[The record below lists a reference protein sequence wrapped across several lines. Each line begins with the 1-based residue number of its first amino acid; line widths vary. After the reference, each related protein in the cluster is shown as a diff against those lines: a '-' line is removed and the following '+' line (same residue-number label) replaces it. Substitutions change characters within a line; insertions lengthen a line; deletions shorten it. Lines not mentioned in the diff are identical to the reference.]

1 MDPVDSK
8 DEKLQSSQTEELPET
23 KRLSD
28 ETDYK
33 MAKRQNLGCFFVGS
47 DGPRH
52 RGNRLLSNSEQ
63 LPDTEL
69 PPEVEEGNIEYKL
82 KLVNPNPSRLEHLVT
97 QMKWRL
103 REGQGEAVYEIGV
116 CDNGKLAGLC
126 RGEMD
131 ASIDTLRTMSK
142 LADAECI
149 VLKEFSVADSVN
161 AIPPTHK
168 HHHSKPKLAWAESD
182 DGSDTVELPS
192 VPLSTEKYVCEVL
205 IRRSQDEDCMW
216 TDLRVAMLGNVD
228 AGKST
233 LCGVLTHGEL
243 DNGAGKARL
252 NLFRHLHEIQ
262 SGHTSSISRE
272 ILGFDKQ
279 GRMFNYENHS
289 IESILDCSSKI
300 ITFIDLAGSQKY
312 LKTTVF
318 GLTGHCPDY
327 AALVVNSKQ
336 GLVGTFREHLGLTV
350 ALRVLSF
357 VCITKI
363 DGTAPATVRRC
374 RHQIESILRGPAVRR
389 PAYVVTT
396 LSEAEEAALQI
407 RERTPVF
414 MVSAVTGDNL
424 SLLHHFLSRLQPA
437 LSKEARAQALQAAPR
452 FSVDGVL
459 TVTGQGTIITGLTT
473 RGTIREEDTMLLGPF
488 DDKSYE
494 EVKVAS
500 IQCNR
505 LPRRLAKCGQSVSL
519 GFHKLERTPRKGM
532 ILQSPSYESYCVE
545 EFIAEIYILQHSSSS
560 KLKVGFEA
568 TVFIDSIRQTVEI
581 IKMEREITTGQKAKV
596 RLKFVQYPDLIA
608 VGSRLFFRNGRTKGM
623 GTIVDIVKIKTHI
636 NRTSDHVLEPSKN
649 SELVLDEVN

>member
-182 DGSDTVELPS
+182 DGSETVELPA

-636 NRTSDHVLEPSKN
+636 NRTSDHVLEPSTN

>member
-1 MDPVDSK
+1 M
-8 DEKLQSSQTEELPET
+8 
-23 KRLSD
+23 
-28 ETDYK
+28 
-33 MAKRQNLGCFFVGS
+33 
-47 DGPRH
+47 
-52 RGNRLLSNSEQ
+52 
-63 LPDTEL
+63 
-69 PPEVEEGNIEYKL
+69 
-82 KLVNPNPSRLEHLVT
+82 
-97 QMKWRL
+97 
-103 REGQGEAVYEIGV
+103 
-116 CDNGKLAGLC
+116 
-126 RGEMD
+126 
-131 ASIDTLRTMSK
+131 
-142 LADAECI
+142 
-149 VLKEFSVADSVN
+149 
-161 AIPPTHK
+161 
-168 HHHSKPKLAWAESD
+168 
-182 DGSDTVELPS
+182 
-192 VPLSTEKYVCEVL
+192 
-205 IRRSQDEDCMW
+205 
-216 TDLRVAMLGNVD
+216 
-228 AGKST
+228 
-233 LCGVLTHGEL
+233 
-243 DNGAGKARL
+243 
-252 NLFRHLHEIQ
+252 
-262 SGHTSSISRE
+262 
-272 ILGFDKQ
+272 
-279 GRMFNYENHS
+279 
-289 IESILDCSSKI
+289 
-300 ITFIDLAGSQKY
+300 
-312 LKTTVF
+312 
-318 GLTGHCPDY
+318 
-327 AALVVNSKQ
+327 
-336 GLVGTFREHLGLTV
+336 
-350 ALRVLSF
+350 
-357 VCITKI
+357 
-363 DGTAPATVRRC
+363 
-374 RHQIESILRGPAVRR
+374 
-389 PAYVVTT
+389 VTT

-437 LSKEARAQALQAAPR
+437 LSKEARSQALQAAPR

-545 EFIAEIYILQHSSSS
+545 EFTAEIYILQHSSSS

-636 NRTSDHVLEPSKN
+636 NRTSDHVLEPSTN

>member
-1 MDPVDSK
+1 MDLVNSK
-8 DEKLQSSQTEELPET
+8 DDKLQSSQTEELPEP
-23 KRLSD
+23 KILSD

-149 VLKEFSVADSVN
+149 VLKEFSVMDSVN

-168 HHHSKPKLAWAESD
+168 HHHPKPKLAWAESE
-182 DGSDTVELPS
+182 DGSDTVPS
-192 VPLSTEKYVCEVL
+192 VLPCTEKYVCEVL

-396 LSEAEEAALQI
+396 LSEAEDAALEI

-437 LSKEARAQALQAAPR
+437 LSKEARSLALQAAPR

-545 EFIAEIYILQHSSSS
+545 EFTAEIYILQHSSSS

-636 NRTSDHVLEPSKN
+636 NRTSDPVLKSSKN